1 MGVIS
6 EFKQF
11 AVKGNVIDLA
21 VGVIIGSAFGR
32 IVTSLVEDI
41 IMPPIGILIGNV
53 NFTDIKIT
61 LRGEYV
67 NEAGTIVQPVTMNI
81 GNFIQVSI
89 NFLIIAFAIFLM
101 VKFFNEIRKKQ
112 EAKEKT
118 QEKKEEKK
126 KTSEEVELLTEIR
139 DLLKKN
145 K

>member
-1 MGVIS
+1 MGLIS

-11 AVKGNVIDLA
+11 AAKGNVIDLA

-53 NFTDIKIT
+53 NFTDIKVT
-61 LRGEYV
+61 LREAYTNQAGENIDAVTV
-67 NEAGTIVQPVTMNI
+67 NV

-101 VKFFNEIRKKQ
+101 VKFFNSIRRKQ
-112 EAKEKT
+112 EAK
-118 QEKKEEKK
+118 EKKEEKK
-126 KTSEEVELLTEIR
+126 KISEEIQLLTEIR
-139 DLLKKN
+139 DELRKN